1 MSQDY
6 IRLSKKQ
13 VTFLMSKYETTDPD
27 EAVEKLV
34 ESLVLKGIDPMLMS
48 AHIDRMMARE
58 NN

>member
-13 VTFLMSKYETTDPD
+13 VAFLMSKYETTDPD

-34 ESLVLKGIDPMLMS
+34 ESLVIKGIDPMLMS
-48 AHIDRMMARE
+48 AQIDRMMARE